1 MFSRAFNA
9 NRRNNASKRIVAA
22 ASIRDARKKKGK
34 GKRNKEKKERSTK
47 RGYVTLASGIN
58 NAHNTFWD
66 FQRVPHYLRCISA
79 VGSFARNKPW
89 ISLGSK
95 NCSIESARRPRHLTI
110 IRGWP
115 ARFIS
120 DLITRKRATVVKDP
134 VVKRE
139 IQDVERDTCY
149 VLSRRLLPITFPSSF
164 FFPVALSLLDWARS
178 ELQLPF
184 HAADNRQLKLV
195 SRPIFYY
202 VFWESSVLNWTG
214 SSRVVRMLGRRE
226 KKKKKVLESRLENVN
241 VWSVERSRYS
251 IFYLV
256 E

>member
-1 MFSRAFNA
+1 MQIGGTM
-9 NRRNNASKRIVAA
+9 RRNESSRRRASGTRE
-22 ASIRDARKKKGK
+22 KKKGK

-164 FFPVALSLLDWARS
+164 FFPCRALLARLGSLWAPAS
-178 ELQLPF
+178 
-184 HAADNRQLKLV
+184 V
-195 SRPIFYY
+195 SR
-202 VFWESSVLNWTG
+202 
-214 SSRVVRMLGRRE
+214 GR
-226 KKKKKVLESRLENVN
+226 
-241 VWSVERSRYS
+241 
-251 IFYLV
+251 
-256 E
+256 